1 MAVKK
6 YIVGILFITLMLTS
20 YLYLSNKYNIHT
32 VEYAFEGDLSYKQFE
47 GLRKS
52 TKSLVKKASTNKELI
67 CVVNYIGSFN
77 GNRLIMTTGF
87 DNLIK
92 NIPIVEGSFI
102 GDNQIKQAVVGDKAA
117 DRLFRSMN
125 VVGQTIN
132 IHKQEYIIT
141 GVIKN
146 SEEIYITFDESS
158 NISWSKKNIKFII
171 ENQKYLN
178 LYTEMIEGK
187 LRILNLDVLNPIIY
201 RQEAYLYINI
211 MFTMIALVLFR
222 IMKKKTVEAI
232 HISREIYADYIVQ
245 SRKIEL
251 FKYFRK
257 NKKGIFRLVKPLFLS
272 AICFIAIISC
282 ISYFQIPA
290 NLIPNNLFALSSYVN
305 VIKQNVDIFL
315 SRLNYGIS
323 GITMDTQ
330 IINVITFITFNAIL
344 FYLNV
349 GRQYKDKIQKP
360 ND

>member
-6 YIVGILFITLMLTS
+6 YIAIILFIAVMLTS

-52 TKSLVKKASTNKELI
+52 TKSLIKKESSNKELI
-67 CVVNYIGSFN
+67 CVVNYIGSFK

-92 NIPIVEGSFI
+92 NIPVVEGSFI
-102 GDNQIKQAVVGDKAA
+102 GDNQIKQAVLGDKAA

-158 NISWSKKNIKFII
+158 DISWSKKNVKLII
-171 ENQKYLN
+171 ENQEYLD

-201 RQEAYLYINI
+201 RQEVYLYINI
-211 MFTMIALVLFR
+211 MFATIVLFLCR
-222 IMKKKTVEAI
+222 IMKKKTVKAL
-232 HISREIYADYIVQ
+232 HISREIYVDYIEK

-251 FKYFRK
+251 IKYFRK
-257 NKKGIFRLVKPLFLS
+257 NKKGIFRLIQELFLS

-282 ISYFQIPA
+282 ISYFQIPGD
-290 NLIPNNLFALSSYVN
+290 LIPNNLFALSSYVN
-305 VIKQNVDIFL
+305 VIKQNADIFF

-323 GITMDTQ
+323 GITLDTQ
-330 IINVITFITFNAIL
+330 IINVITFVTLNAIL

-349 GRQYKDKIQKP
+349 SRQCKDKIQKL

>member
-6 YIVGILFITLMLTS
+6 YIAIILFIAVMLTS
-20 YLYLSNKYNIHT
+20 YLYLSDKYNIHT

-52 TKSLVKKASTNKELI
+52 TKSLIKKESSNKELI
-67 CVVNYIGSFN
+67 CGVNYIGSFK

-92 NIPIVEGSFI
+92 NIPMVEGSFI
-102 GDNQIKQAVVGDKAA
+102 GDYQIKQAVIGDKAA
-117 DRLFRSMN
+117 DRLFRSIN

-146 SEEIYITFDESS
+146 SEEIYIAFDESS
-158 NISWSKKNIKFII
+158 NISWSKKNVKFII

-178 LYTEMIEGK
+178 LYIEMIEGK
-187 LRILNLDVLNPIIY
+187 LRTLDLDVMNPVIY
-201 RQEAYLYINI
+201 KQEAYRYKNI
-211 MFTMIALVLFR
+211 MFTAIILFLFG
-222 IMKKKTVEAI
+222 IMKKKTMEAI
-232 HISREIYADYIVQ
+232 HISREIYADYIEQ
-245 SRKIEL
+245 SRRIEL
-251 FKYFRK
+251 IKYLRK

-272 AICFIAIISC
+272 AIYFIAIIKC

-290 NLIPNNLFALSSYVN
+290 GLIPNNLFALSSYVN
-305 VIKQNVDIFL
+305 VIKQNADIFL

-323 GITMDTQ
+323 GITLDTQ
-330 IINVITFITFNAIL
+330 IINVITFATFTAIL
-344 FYLNV
+344 FYLNR
-349 GRQYKDKIQKP
+349 GRQYKDKIQKL